1 MQDHVRTHAPSG
13 TLVPVGRLRPANGL
27 SGFTGRV
34 YFSREMKIQANNQK
48 PIPKPGQ
55 PVFLWFFRT
64 VRNEPEPVV
73 RQTPESHPPPERAG
87 DERRT
92 TNARWT
98 SHRRVEQSPRRRS
111 GCDRSAPKPSGGLLN
126 RTMRE
131 LFPADRNQRSRVRA
145 AGRRRCDRLS
155 LSPIVIDDQ
164 VKCRTS
170 IQGVCKRFGKGSR
183 AVSRD
188 GVGAYE
194 RSPEHGAINVYRR
207 LADKIATS
215 VVDDESNASYVRWST
230 GRVGGARGGEPI
242 TPLQRCD
249 RTLMLVVCPRGSS
262 RSNA

>member
-27 SGFTGRV
+27 SGFNGRV
-34 YFSREMKIQANNQK
+34 YFSRDMKFQANNQN

-131 LFPADRNQRSRVRA
+131 CFLPIEISVAGFGLPGGGVVIALVSLPSSSMTRSNVAR
-145 AGRRRCDRLS
+145 
-155 LSPIVIDDQ
+155 P
-164 VKCRTS
+164 
-170 IQGVCKRFGKGSR
+170 SR
-183 AVSRD
+183 ASVNVS
-188 GVGAYE
+188 E
-194 RSPEHGAINVYRR
+194 RVPVQSA
-207 LADKIATS
+207 AT
-215 VVDDESNASYVRWST
+215 V
-230 GRVGGARGGEPI
+230 
-242 TPLQRCD
+242 
-249 RTLMLVVCPRGSS
+249 
-262 RSNA
+262 